1 MKGIVHL
8 VGAGPGDPDL
18 ITVKAR
24 RRLAEADVVLYDAL
38 VHPEALSVCRKD
50 AELVFVG
57 KRAGR
62 ESARQAAIHELMLEH
77 ASAGKRVV
85 RLKGGDPYLFGRGS
99 EEAEF
104 LAEHGI
110 PFEVV
115 PGVPSP
121 LAATAYAGIS
131 LTHRTRSS
139 SVVASSQIARATPL

>member
-1 MKGIVHL
+1 MTAPGTVYL
-8 VGAGPGDPDL
+8 VGAGPGDPEL
-18 ITVKAR
+18 ITR
-24 RRLAEADVVLYDAL
+24 RGLRRLREADVVLYDAL
-38 VHPEALSVCRKD
+38 VHPDQLSEARPD

-62 ESARQAAIHELMLEH
+62 VSQRQAAINQKLAE
-77 ASAGKRVV
+77 AARGGKTIV

-104 LAEHGI
+104 LASEGI

-121 LAATAYAGIS
+121 LAA
-131 LTHRTRSS
+131 
-139 SVVASSQIARATPL
+139 